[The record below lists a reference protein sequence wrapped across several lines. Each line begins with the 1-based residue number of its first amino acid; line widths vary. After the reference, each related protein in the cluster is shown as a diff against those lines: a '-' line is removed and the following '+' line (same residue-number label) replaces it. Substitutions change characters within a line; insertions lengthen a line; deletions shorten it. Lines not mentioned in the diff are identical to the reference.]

1 MDATARILVVAATTR
16 TDALDPELV
25 APGRLDHLVEV
36 ALPDA
41 DAQREILELIRIR
54 TEKNA
59 RRTLFEAID
68 YRKVLPVMGGMSGA
82 DISVIVQRALEAK
95 VHQAAAGGGAAHV
108 STENLLDAI
117 DSWKSVRG
125 VVEKIRYGQYL

>member
-1 MDATARILVVAATTR
+1 MTVVHKK
-16 TDALDPELV
+16 LI
-25 APGRLDHLVEV
+25 EV

-59 RRTLFEAID
+59 GRTLFEPID

-82 DISVIVQRALEAK
+82 DLPVIVRRALEAK
-95 VHQAAAGGGAAHV
+95 VHQAAAGAPASPV
-108 STENLLDAI
+108 TTENLLDAI
-117 DSWKSVRG
+117 DGHKSVRG